1 MYNKHAVLDEVKLN
15 RHNIYVINFDYLLKN
30 VIDFK
35 ILNDLSQYGL
45 ITDSYIELSSRDVQ
59 KAFYHH
65 IILEICKK
73 VLSLR
78 CNERITLFVNNM
90 ELPELQL
97 LQFCDEEALQSLLLR
112 IFKKIKRILPVN
124 IFFCDM
130 IFDDFIDGITNREG
144 ECTDIIKN
152 IQHLLDNKYYTKFN
166 LDNLSSFVHK
176 NELTYLKDN
185 FFNHYSTKKL
195 LI

>member
-15 RHNIYVINFDYLLKN
+15 RHNLYVINFDYLLKN

-35 ILNDLSQYGL
+35 VLNDLSQYGL
-45 ITDSYIELSSRDVQ
+45 ISDGQIKFSNKDVQ

-73 VLSLR
+73 VLSLN
-78 CNERITLFVNNM
+78 CNERITLFINDK

-97 LQFCDEEALQSLLLR
+97 LQFCDEIDLQLFLAS
-112 IFKKIKRILPVN
+112 IFKKIKQLLPVN

-130 IFDDFIDGITNREG
+130 IFDVFIEGITEKSG
-144 ECTDIIKN
+144 ECIEIIKN
-152 IQHLLDNKYYTKFN
+152 IQHLLDSKYYTRFN
-166 LDNLSSFVHK
+166 LDNLGSFISK
-176 NELTYLKDN
+176 NELIYLKDN
-185 FFNHYSTKKL
+185 FFNQYPIKKL